1 MMDMFM
7 HTMYIPAWF
16 AIFTWL
22 LLLYFIANSYYWA
35 TRAMQAEEVLGLIL
49 RLDGEE
55 E

>member
-1 MMDMFM
+1 MDLFM
-7 HTMYIPAWF
+7 NTMEFPLWL
-16 AIFTWL
+16 AIFTWV

-35 TRAMQAEEVLGLIL
+35 TRAVQAEEVLGLIL

>member
-1 MMDMFM
+1 MDLFM
-7 HTMYIPAWF
+7 NTMEFPLWL
-16 AIFTWL
+16 AIFTWV

-35 TRAMQAEEVLGLIL
+35 TRAEQSEKVLDLIL